1 VRGVHKIGSS
11 GSKSTPQPHSLCV
24 SLLVLSAVVVM
35 QAATCP
41 ERGSAFQHAQ
51 ATVNQTQPN
60 DSALQP
66 ALVEQPGATSGGDA
80 AVGAA
85 LFTGQRRFQN
95 GGPPCANCHTVATLP
110 FPSGGT
116 MAPDLTHEYS
126 KLGPEGMHYALRT
139 LYFPAMNAL
148 FLKRQLTDQEERD
161 LSALFASADSA
172 KQVKSHTGLF
182 GGAAV
187 LGFLVLV
194 GITWIS
200 GRGRVHSVR
209 RKLLRRAG
217 LYREMR

>member
-1 VRGVHKIGSS
+1 MLVFVAILALPAAMTSQLKALE
-11 GSKSTPQPHSLCV
+11 PHLPFRNV
-24 SLLVLSAVVVM
+24 
-35 QAATCP
+35 
-41 ERGSAFQHAQ
+41 
-51 ATVNQTQPN
+51 
-60 DSALQP
+60 ALQT
-66 ALVEQPGATSGGDA
+66 ATSPQFSTSMPAGDVEA
-80 AVGAA
+80 GKA

-95 GGPPCANCHTVATLP
+95 GGPPCASCHSVATLS

-161 LSALFASADSA
+161 LADFFQDADHAQRLHS
-172 KQVKSHTGLF
+172 QTGIF
-182 GGAAV
+182 GGAAA
-187 LGFLVLV
+187 LGLLVLV
-194 GITWIS
+194 GITWMS

-217 LYREMR
+217 LYRENR